1 MIFTC
6 PFCSAHLL
14 RQQDRGSFYYHPPSR
29 ECALSNEGAGLDRW
43 TRMGKALNQA
53 IDRKLTK
60 PVVTH
65 VARESVVVEVSEHL
79 RLIQSGQRAAKSVAS

>member
-1 MIFTC
+1 MTFAC
-6 PFCSAHLL
+6 PFCRAGLL

-29 ECALSNEGAGLDRW
+29 ECAMSNEGFGLDRW
-43 TRMGKALNQA
+43 TRIGKAHNQG